1 VLYNYHIFCCQLG
14 TLLLRQEAFC
24 VGDRAAQNY
33 GVLQSQP
40 NSSVAEFM
48 MEFGLVRKVG
58 GAFALSSIAIQ
69 SGVRLGNAVLESL
82 SRDGSSVFEILRLLA
97 HSGWTAVELARDASI
112 QHKLYLKE
120 GHKQYYRLLAGMYE
134 QVKSYAE
141 LNNFSHGQG
150 VAYYNAVEAAFL
162 HCDPHV

>member
-1 VLYNYHIFCCQLG
+1 VLYNYQLG
-14 TLLLRQEAFC
+14 ALLLRQEAFC

-40 NSSVAEFM
+40 SSSVADFM

-82 SRDGSSVFEILRLLA
+82 SRDGSTVFEILRLLA
-97 HSGWTAVELARDASI
+97 DSGWIAVELARDASI

-120 GHKQYYRLLAGMYE
+120 GYKQYFRLLAGMYE
-134 QVKSYAE
+134 EVKSYDD
-141 LNNFSHGQG
+141 LGLFSHAQG

-162 HCDPHV
+162 HCSPIV